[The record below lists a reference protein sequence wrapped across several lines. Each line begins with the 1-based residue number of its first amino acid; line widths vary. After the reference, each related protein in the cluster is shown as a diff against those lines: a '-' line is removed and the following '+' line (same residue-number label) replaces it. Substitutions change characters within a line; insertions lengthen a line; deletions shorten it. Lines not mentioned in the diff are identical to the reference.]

1 MAILQPVIERKLSSL
16 LGADVSFE
24 QLNISLLSSSIE
36 AIGVKA
42 GDFLT
47 VARVVAKA
55 AVARALKG
63 EIVVSSVTI
72 EKPIVNIAK
81 LPKRAAKSKTTPESK
96 PTDVSDD
103 KTR

>member
-16 LGADVSFE
+16 LGAPVSFE
-24 QLNISLLSSSIE
+24 QLNISLLGGSIE
-36 AIGVKA
+36 TIGVKA

-47 VARVVAKA
+47 VARVAAKA

-72 EKPIVNIAK
+72 EKPGGSVVSSRDRIVVLA
-81 LPKRAAKSKTTPESK
+81 PVAAG
-96 PTDVSDD
+96 
-103 KTR
+103 